1 MSKSKQ
7 SFTKDRQLDD
17 ANYKD
22 YLYYY
27 SKN

>member
-17 ANYKD
+17 MNYQD

>member
-17 ANYKD
+17 VNYQD
-22 YLYYY
+22 YLYHY